1 MTKILGLILGRISFC
16 GWTMPKNLNILHV
29 STFDRVGGAAI
40 AANRLSQG
48 LRDIGHN
55 SVMGVLNK
63 VADGDSSF
71 LLCGNR
77 PSFISSIMRII
88 DKSPLLLYRGLA
100 GKSVFNRHDTR
111 TLFSPLWIPANVHR
125 HAHKLSP
132 DIVHLHWVGDGF
144 FPLYSI
150 KRLPYPIV
158 WTMHDCWPFT
168 GGCHLP
174 GTCVRYRDECG
185 KCVQLKSNA
194 KNDISRYCHA
204 RKKDIIRG
212 KRIIFAAPSVMH
224 KQKAEQS
231 SLLADQRIE
240 VVPNSV
246 DMDRFRPQNK
256 KEALSKFGLPSPSL
270 VLLFGGIAATRD
282 QNKGYDILRSAL
294 KMLPKADNPVFIL
307 VVGSKGADTEGIPY
321 PVRFLGTISDEAKM
335 VSAYNAADVFVST
348 SREESFSLM
357 TLEALACGVPVAGFP
372 VGAVPEMVRHKESGY
387 MAKSFDV
394 NDLAQGINWI
404 LEDKERWGKLS
415 EFARQSVEQR
425 FGLKSVAYQYL
436 SLYHELL
443 GSETAAKYKA
453 IS

>member
-1 MTKILGLILGRISFC
+1 
-16 GWTMPKNLNILHV
+16 MPNNLNILHI
-29 STFDRVGGAAI
+29 STFDRFGGAAV

-63 VADGDSSF
+63 SADSDSSI
-71 LLCGNR
+71 LLCGKR
-77 PSFISSIMRII
+77 PLFISRIMRII

-100 GKSVFNRHDTR
+100 GKSVFNRYGPR

-125 HAHKLSP
+125 HTHKLSP
-132 DIVHLHWVGDGF
+132 DVIHLHWVGDGF

-204 RKKDIIRG
+204 RKKDVLRG
-212 KRIIFAAPSVMH
+212 KRIVFAAPSVMH
-224 KQKAEQS
+224 KQRSGQS

-246 DMDRFRPQNK
+246 DVNIFKPRNK
-256 KEALSKFGLPSPSL
+256 KEALKIFGLPSPSR
-270 VLLFGGIAATRD
+270 VLLFGGIAATSDR
-282 QNKGYDILRSAL
+282 NKGYDLLRSTL
-294 KMLPKADNPVFIL
+294 KMLPKADSPTFIL
-307 VVGSKGADTEGIPY
+307 VVGSEGADTEGIPY

-372 VGAVPEMVRHKESGY
+372 VGAVPEMVRHKENGY
-387 MAKSFDV
+387 IAKSFDV

-404 LEDKERWGKLS
+404 LEDKERWGHLS
-415 EFARQSVEQR
+415 ELTRRSVEKH

-436 SLYHELL
+436 SLYRELL
-443 GSETAAKYKA
+443 DSKNAAKDRFV
-453 IS
+453 S